1 MVWKSVSATT
11 LRKKNFSL
19 ILSGGVA
26 HGIAHVGVIKFLEE
40 NHLVPNEIL
49 GTSMGALVGALYSIG
64 KNTTEMAQFLKEA
77 DNIKLFKAKIHWGS
91 IEYIVLEG
99 FLKKIFGDLK
109 MKDTK
114 IELKIMATDID
125 TGEGKLFTKEDDV
138 LVLDA
143 VRASISL
150 PGIFEFKK
158 IKNKYYMD
166 GGVFSNLPIEH
177 AKKLNIKIASNVINK
192 SLKLNY
198 EEDSLLK
205 KLTSSFNIY
214 YHLVYYLME
223 NQTYSKTKYIKDLIM
238 IEPDLSGQKRYS
250 LKDYQKSIEI
260 GYKATKKAI
269 RLPKT
274 QVTAPTLALTSSG

>member
-1 MVWKSVSATT
+1 MVWKSISATT
-11 LRKKNFSL
+11 LRKNNFSL

-40 NHLVPNEIL
+40 NHLIPNEIL

-64 KNTTEMAQFLKEA
+64 KNTTEMTQLLKEA

-91 IEYIVLEG
+91 VEYVILEG

-109 MKDTK
+109 MKDAK
-114 IELKIMATDID
+114 IDIKIMATDID
-125 TGEGKLFTKEDDV
+125 TGQGKLFTKEDDV
-138 LVLDA
+138 LLLDA

-158 IKNKYYMD
+158 INGKYYMD

-177 AKKLNIKIASNVINK
+177 AKKLNIKIASNVVNH
-192 SLKLNY
+192 SLKLSY
-198 EEDSLLK
+198 KEDSLIK
-205 KLTSSFNIY
+205 KVISSFNIY
-214 YHLVYYLME
+214 YHLAYYLME
-223 NQTYSKTKYIKDLIM
+223 NQTYSKTKYIKDLLM

-250 LKDYQKSIEI
+250 LQDYSKSIEI
-260 GYKATKKAI
+260 GYEATKKAI
-269 RLPKT
+269 RLPKVAIWLEGVD
-274 QVTAPTLALTSSG
+274 QFS

>member
-1 MVWKSVSATT
+1 MVWKSISATT

-40 NHLVPNEIL
+40 NHLTPNEIL

-64 KNTTEMAQFLKEA
+64 KNTTEMAELLKEA

-91 IEYIVLEG
+91 VEFVILET

-114 IELKIMATDID
+114 IELKIMTTDID

-138 LVLDA
+138 TVLDA

-158 IKNKYYMD
+158 INNKYYMD
-166 GGVFSNLPIEH
+166 GGVFSNLPIEY
-177 AKKLNIKIASNVINK
+177 AKKLNIKIASNVVNH

-198 EEDSLLK
+198 AEDSIIK
-205 KLTSSFNIY
+205 KVVSSFNIY
-214 YHLVYYLME
+214 YHLAYYLME
-223 NQTYSKTKYIKDLIM
+223 NQTYSKTKYIKDLLM

-250 LKDYQKSIEI
+250 LENYAKSVEI
-260 GYKATKKAI
+260 GYESAKKAI
-269 RLPKT
+269 RLPKNPIIPPIPPT
-274 QVTAPTLALTSSG
+274 PTA

>member
-1 MVWKSVSATT
+1 MFMVWKSISVTS
-11 LRKKNFSL
+11 LRKNNFSL

-40 NHLVPNEIL
+40 NHLTPNEIL

-64 KNTTEMAQFLKEA
+64 KNTSEMAELLKEA

-91 IEYIVLEG
+91 IEYVILEG

-114 IELKIMATDID
+114 IELKIMTTEIS
-125 TGEGKLFTKEDDV
+125 TGQGKLFTKEDDV
-138 LVLDA
+138 SILDV

-158 IKNKYYMD
+158 INDKYYMD
-166 GGVFSNLPIEH
+166 GGVFSNLPIEN
-177 AKKLNIKIASNVINK
+177 AKKANIKIASNIINK

-198 EEDSLLK
+198 EEESIIK
-205 KLTSSFNIY
+205 KIISSFNIY
-214 YHLVYYLME
+214 YHLAYYLIE
-223 NQTYSKTKYIKDLIM
+223 NQTYSKVKYIKNLLM
-238 IEPDLSGQKRYS
+238 IEPDLSGQKVYS
-250 LKDYQKSIEI
+250 LENYAKSIEI
-260 GYKATKKAI
+260 GYEATKKAI
-269 RLPKT
+269 KLPK
-274 QVTAPTLALTSSG
+274 AKKEPPTNPISL

>member
-1 MVWKSVSATT
+1 MVWKSISATT

-49 GTSMGALVGALYSIG
+49 GTSMGALIGALYSVG
-64 KNTTEMAQFLKEA
+64 KNTTEMTELLKEA

-91 IEYIVLEG
+91 IEYFILEG
-99 FLKKIFGDLK
+99 FLKKIFGSLK
-109 MKDTK
+109 MKETK
-114 IELKIMATDID
+114 IELKIMTTDVD
-125 TGEGKLFTKEDDV
+125 TGQGRLFTKEDDV

-143 VRASISL
+143 VRASISI

-158 IKNKYYMD
+158 IENKYYMD

-177 AKKLNIKIASNVINK
+177 AKKLNIKIASNVINH

-198 EEDSLLK
+198 KEDSILK
-205 KLTSSFNIY
+205 KLISSFSIY
-214 YHLVYYLME
+214 YHLAYYLME
-223 NQTYSKTKYIKDLIM
+223 NQTYSKTKYIKDLLM
-238 IEPDLSGQKRYS
+238 IEPDLSSQKRYS
-250 LKDYQKSIEI
+250 LEDYSKSIKI
-260 GYKATKKAI
+260 GYEATKKAI
-269 RLPKT
+269 RLPKIAIT
-274 QVTAPTLALTSSG
+274 VPVPVPTSK

>member
-1 MVWKSVSATT
+1 MVWKSISAAS
-11 LRKKNFSL
+11 LRKNNFSL
-19 ILSGGVA
+19 ILSGGAA

-64 KNTTEMAQFLKEA
+64 KNTTEMAGLLKEA
-77 DNIKLFKAKIHWGS
+77 DNIKLFKAKVHWGEL
-91 IEYIVLEG
+91 EYVILNN

-114 IELKIMATDID
+114 IELKIMTTDII
-125 TGEGKLFTKEDDV
+125 TGQGRLFTKEDDV

-143 VRASISL
+143 VRASISI
-150 PGIFEFKK
+150 PGIFGFKK
-158 IKNKYYMD
+158 INDKYYMD
-166 GGVFSNLPIEH
+166 GGVFSNLPVEY

-198 EEDSLLK
+198 EEQSILK
-205 KLTSSFNIY
+205 KITSSLNIY

-223 NQTYSKTKYIKDLIM
+223 NQTYSKTKFIKKLLL
-238 IEPDLSGQKRYS
+238 IEPDLSEQKIYN
-250 LKDYQKSIEI
+250 LKDYTKSIEI
-260 GYKATKKAI
+260 GYEATKKAI
-269 RLPKT
+269 RLSKAAID
-274 QVTAPTLALTSSG
+274 APINVTSS